1 MQQANSVLLIDD
13 DSIFNMI
20 STKIIQVA
28 KFAPK
33 VNSYLDGTAALE
45 ELKHIIKTN
54 PNEFPDVIFLDINMP
69 EMDGWEFLDEFKK
82 FPEFILKKC
91 KVFMLT
97 SSIDDQDIKKSKS
110 YQIVYDFISKP
121 LSFSKLETLYAHP
134 YQYLS

>member
-1 MQQANSVLLIDD
+1 MEQLLISLFQKMLIKMQQANSVLLIDD

-97 SSIDDQDIKKSKS
+97 SSI
-110 YQIVYDFISKP
+110 
-121 LSFSKLETLYAHP
+121 
-134 YQYLS
+134 

>member
-1 MQQANSVLLIDD
+1 MQQVNSVLLIDD

-20 STKIIQVA
+20 SKKIIQIA

-33 VNSYLDGTAALE
+33 VDSYLDASAALN
-45 ELKHIIKTN
+45 ELRELIKN
-54 PNEFPDVIFLDINMP
+54 DPDEFPEVIFLDINMP
-69 EMDGWEFLDEFKK
+69 EMDGWAFLDEFKK

-97 SSIDDQDIKKSKS
+97 SSIDDHDIAKSKT

-121 LSFSKLETLYAHP
+121 LSFSKLETLHSNP
-134 YQYLS
+134 YQYI